1 MQKVVDAD
9 ELCGVALGEDA
20 RRSAAQRGDTDGIA
34 ANIIER
40 LDTRFQLDTEIVAA
54 TSIANLSNWPQ
65 TLNEAKGMQTNVP
78 CWNSTRFCSRFI
90 FIEGTL

>member
-20 RRSAAQRGDTDGIA
+20 RRSAVQRDDMDGIA
-34 ANIIER
+34 ASLIER

-54 TSIANLSNWPQ
+54 TSIANLSNWPH
-65 TLNEAKGMQTNVP
+65 TLNEANGMQTYVL
-78 CWNSTRFCSRFI
+78 CWNTTRFCSKFI
-90 FIEGTL
+90 IIECTF